1 MGSVGHSALYGIGH
15 SARARVRR
23 RRDDDARR
31 RRETTTRA
39 RRRRG
44 HRREVM
50 LELHRGRFVEWTP
63 TPVTALAC
71 ARGGALVACARD
83 GGELEVY
90 DTTRDWRMV
99 ARVPGHANA
108 AISALTWVEAFEDDH
123 GGGEDDDEDGEDDE
137 DDEGANDARGGSRTR
152 ERRRGRGM
160 TTTASNNN
168 GLASYVLLSS
178 SLDGRVRAWDLSSG
192 RARSETDSRGGAVW
206 AMEAAPTSRVKAGEA
221 QRVAIACDDGCARI
235 ITMVGGT
242 DVGAGLAHKR
252 SFLRVQG
259 RLLSLAWHPSE
270 ELLACGSSRGMAHV
284 MDCMNFNELTRI
296 TIGYVPEKASEFL
309 SSTDEHCVW
318 SLLYLPDGVLVSGDS
333 DGAVTFWD
341 SKFSTEL
348 ARYTQHKADVLALAS
363 TPSGNKVFASGVD
376 SQVAEFEKLDEV
388 LDKDEGYN
396 KWAYTSSK
404 RPHTHDV
411 RALAMATSPN
421 GDGILVSAGNDAQ
434 LLAYPA
440 ETFRKH
446 HPIRVVSV
454 PQRTPISTS
463 NAGGPEPPVLLVEHA
478 RHLDVWRIGESR
490 GRAEQAKEGLMKLAA
505 APAHMLRAELAGTRH
520 ILCSAISPDGK
531 TIAVSDTMSMRL
543 FEIGSSSEESS
554 SNNSAMWSVR
564 RQEPPAG
571 VSAAQILTFA
581 PDGKNLVAVAAT
593 GVVSVI
599 DLDDWVVSNT
609 LKSHLPKSS
618 SAAKALAAATHSKS
632 HISSVI
638 TVNDIGVPIV
648 SHVQVSSDNQWLV
661 VVTARGGN
669 ESDRMADGLSGTIG
683 GGVHVYN
690 FDTLKLH
697 VSLPP
702 PKNHASWPPI
712 SAVALS
718 SNGVLALAGPNNALF
733 TYDVDRVKPTKWS
746 AALIEAGVD
755 APTALREMPGQICGL
770 SFDPKPKMSV
780 IMAYT
785 PTAIARV
792 DLSAKISAEAT
803 TTTKKKR
810 RRERER
816 GSAENYSSSDAPGGV
831 RVLKLNDPCLYLG
844 YADVDK
850 ALLVE
855 RPWADV
861 LKSMS
866 QPLYRHRFG
875 T

>member
-1 MGSVGHSALYGIGH
+1 
-15 SARARVRR
+15 
-23 RRDDDARR
+23 
-31 RRETTTRA
+31 
-39 RRRRG
+39 
-44 HRREVM
+44 M

-63 TPVTALAC
+63 TAVTALAC
-71 ARGGALVACARD
+71 ARGGALVACARES
-83 GGELEVY
+83 GAIEVY
-90 DTTRDWRMV
+90 DTTADWRAV

-108 AISALTWVEAFEDDH
+108 AISALTWVEAFEDD
-123 GGGEDDDEDGEDDE
+123 GEDEEDWGEEDAGEGGE
-137 DDEGANDARGGSRTR
+137 ATRGRG
-152 ERRRGRGM
+152 RRGRGGRGGGP
-160 TTTASNNN
+160 TSSDDP
-168 GLASYVLLSS
+168 ASYVLLSS
-178 SLDGRVRAWDLSSG
+178 SLDGRIRAWDLSSG

-206 AMEAAPTSRVKAGEA
+206 AMAAAPTSRVKAGEA

-270 ELLACGSSRGMAHV
+270 EVLACGSSRGMAHV
-284 MDCMNFNELTRI
+284 MDCVNFNELTRI
-296 TIGYVPEKASEFL
+296 TIGHVPEKASEFL

-348 ARYTQHKADVLALAS
+348 ARYTQHKADVLALAA

-388 LDKDEGYN
+388 LEKDDGYN
-396 KWAYTSSK
+396 KWTYTSSK

-411 RALAMATSPN
+411 RALAMAASPE
-421 GDGILVSAGNDAQ
+421 GDGILISAGNDAQ

-463 NAGGPEPPVLLVEHA
+463 SAGGLEPPVLLVEHS

-543 FEIGSSSEESS
+543 FEIGSSEDSA
-554 SNNSAMWSVR
+554 SNSNAVWSVR

-599 DLDDWVVSNT
+599 NLDDWVVANT
-609 LKSHLPKSS
+609 LKAHLPKSS
-618 SAAKALAAATHSKS
+618 SAAKALAAATHRKA
-632 HISSVI
+632 HPSSVI

-669 ESDRMADGLSGTIG
+669 ESDRMVDGLSGTIG

-702 PKNHASWPPI
+702 PKNHAVWPPI

-718 SNGVLALAGPNNALF
+718 ANGVLALAGPNNALF

-746 AALIEAGVD
+746 AALIEAAVD

-785 PTAIARV
+785 PTAIARI
-792 DLSAKISAEAT
+792 DLSAKITAEAT

-816 GSAENYSSSDAPGGV
+816 GAAENYSSSDAPGGV

-844 YADVDK
+844 YAGVDK